1 MFAHLCCWF
10 HRIAS
15 YCAGVVSPTLFHFL
29 RITFLISCNSFF
41 FVRCRLLDITFHWN
55 SEFGLFIYININRLY
70 GELKN
75 RCVVRFCE
83 KFEKRFIEM
92 SRWKKSVLHALMFF
106 RGGKSKHVFQHKHAN
121 KQLPLRLNAYKN
133 VVNEQ
138 QRLPVN
144 LALICLKMKC
154 SQLKAISFND
164 MY

>member
-41 FVRCRLLDITFHWN
+41 FFVRCRLLDITFHWN

-75 RCVVRFCE
+75 RCVVKFCE
-83 KFEKRFIEM
+83 KFEKRIIEM
-92 SRWKKSVLHALMFF
+92 NRWKKSILHALMFF
-106 RGGKSKHVFQHKHAN
+106 REGEK
-121 KQLPLRLNAYKN
+121 
-133 VVNEQ
+133 VNMFF
-138 QRLPVN
+138 N
-144 LALICLKMKC
+144 TNTLINNCHSGSMHTKTLSTNNNDCL
-154 SQLKAISFND
+154 SIWRWFA
-164 MY
+164 